1 MIVENHGS
9 RTILQK
15 GNMTVNEIASEI
27 GVSNMTLYKYLRY
40 RKVEIVSY
48 IYQNESKKSNT

>member
-27 GVSNMTLYKYLRY
+27 EVSKMTLYKYLRY
-40 RKVEIVSY
+40 RKVEIFRY
-48 IYQNESKKSNT
+48 IYQNVSKKSNT

>member
-1 MIVENHGS
+1 MEAE
-9 RTILQK
+9 QYCKK

-48 IYQNESKKSNT
+48 IY

>member
-1 MIVENHGS
+1 MEAE
-9 RTILQK
+9 QYCKK
-15 GNMTVNEIASEI
+15 GNVTVNEIASEI
-27 GVSNMTLYKYLRY
+27 GVSKMTLYKYLRY